1 MIFLILLTNNTSS
14 NSLLVIITFYYSMA
28 IERQHRPIDKEFEEA
43 DYTGI
48 LDISNRKLRIFPN
61 IGDDIYDVLEVFD
74 ASKYYLFNYYF

>member
-1 MIFLILLTNNTSS
+1 
-14 NSLLVIITFYYSMA
+14 MA

-61 IGDDIYDVLEVFD
+61 ISDDIYDVLE
-74 ASKYYLFNYYF
+74 AMNLLNQEI

>member
-1 MIFLILLTNNTSS
+1 MGMLARVEGICFPICI
-14 NSLLVIITFYYSMA
+14 VIIIVTFSMA

-61 IGDDIYDVLEVFD
+61 ISDDIYDVLEVFD
-74 ASKYYLFNYYF
+74 ASKF